1 MADTQSMSPE
11 MSDISSWRGRAMVA
25 GDGDKI
31 GKIDEIY
38 LDAETGRPEWA
49 LVNTGLFG
57 TKSNFVPLTGAS
69 AEGEEV
75 RVDYTKDQVKEAP
88 GVDPEGELSQGDE
101 ATLYRHY
108 GLEYSERRSG
118 SGLPE
123 GSAGA
128 AGTGTGTEAGGD
140 IATAAGAGTAAADG
154 TTSDAGT
161 DTSASAATA
170 GDGESGG
177 GRFTRGEDDA
187 MTRSEEELRVGTAER
202 ERGRARLRKWVE
214 TEQVDETVPVR
225 RETARVEREPI
236 TDENVDD
243 AMSGAEISETEQ
255 EITLHEEEP
264 VVEKRAVPKERVRL
278 EKDTET
284 DEEQVSETVRKER
297 IEEEGD
303 RP

>member
-1 MADTQSMSPE
+1 MTDTKTTSPGMSE
-11 MSDISSWRGRAMVA
+11 ISSWRGRVMI
-25 GDGDKI
+25 GSDSEKI

-38 LDAETGRPEWA
+38 LDEETGRPEWA

-57 TKSNFVPLTGAS
+57 MKSNFVPLTGAS
-69 AEGEEV
+69 PEGEEI
-75 RVDYTKDQVKEAP
+75 RADYTKDQVQDAP
-88 GVDPEGELSQGDE
+88 GVDPEGQLSQSAE

-123 GSAGA
+123 GTTGQAG
-128 AGTGTGTEAGGD
+128 E
-140 IATAAGAGTAAADG
+140 TAAGADPG
-154 TTSDAGT
+154 TTAGT
-161 DTSASAATA
+161 SAAT
-170 GDGESGG
+170 GG
-177 GRFTRGEDDA
+177 GEGGSRFTRGDGDGDGGDGEAGERFTRGGGDGDDEA
-187 MTRSEEELRVGTAER
+187 MTRSEEEVRVGTAER

-214 TEQVDETVPVR
+214 TEQVDETVPVK

-243 AMSGAEISETEQ
+243 ATSGPEISEAEH
-255 EITLHEEEP
+255 EVTLHEEEA

-284 DEEQVSETVRKER
+284 DEEQISETVRKER
-297 IEEEGD
+297 IVEEGD

>member
-1 MADTQSMSPE
+1 MADIRTTSPE
-11 MSDISSWRGRAMVA
+11 MSEISSWRGRVMVA
-25 GDGDKI
+25 SDGEKI

-38 LDAETGRPEWA
+38 LDEETGHPEWA

-57 TKSNFVPLTGAS
+57 MKSNFVPLTGAS
-69 AEGEEV
+69 PEGEEV

-88 GVDPEGELSQGDE
+88 GVDPDGDLSQSEE
-101 ATLYRHY
+101 ADLYRHY

-123 GSAGA
+123 G
-128 AGTGTGTEAGGD
+128 GTGQPGDAG
-140 IATAAGAGTAAADG
+140 AGAGTTG
-154 TTSDAGT
+154 
-161 DTSASAATA
+161 A
-170 GDGESGG
+170 GDAERGG
-177 GRFTRGEDDA
+177 GRFARGSGDDEG
-187 MTRSEEELRVGTAER
+187 MTRSEEEVRVGTAES

-214 TEQVDETVPVR
+214 TEQVEETVPVK

-243 AMSGAEISETEQ
+243 AMSGPEISETEH
-255 EITLHEEEP
+255 EVTLHEEEP

-284 DEEQVSETVRKER
+284 NEQQISETVRKER